1 MQVSFMLKEVE
12 MTPCHLTGIVSR
24 AAGATRRA
32 AEAAAGWKVDADVE
46 PARLCVKVA
55 AHHFPRRRKPQRH
68 LKQLRIPHRS
78 RLPPSRAQRASVLA
92 PVNDA
97 AAPLRGG
104 LRPSLTAAARAGPV
118 SLRSGRRDG
127 PSRRT

>member
-32 AEAAAGWKVDADVE
+32 AEAAAAWKVDADVE

-55 AHHFPRRRKPQRH
+55 AHHFPGERKPQLPGERKPQRH

-78 RLPPSRAQRASVLA
+78 RLPPSRSEPSVPVCSRLSMTLPRRFASGH
-92 PVNDA
+92 P
-97 AAPLRGG
+97 
-104 LRPSLTAAARAGPV
+104 
-118 SLRSGRRDG
+118 
-127 PSRRT
+127 

>member
-32 AEAAAGWKVDADVE
+32 AEAAAAWKVDADVE

-55 AHHFPRRRKPQRH
+55 AHHFPGERKPQLPGERKPQRH

-78 RLPPSRAQRASVLA
+78 RLPPSRSEPSV
-92 PVNDA
+92 PVCSRLSMTLPRRFA
-97 AAPLRGG
+97 AAS
-104 LRPSLTAAARAGPV
+104 RPP
-118 SLRSGRRDG
+118 
-127 PSRRT
+127 

>member
-32 AEAAAGWKVDADVE
+32 AEAAAAWKVDADVE
-46 PARLCVKVA
+46 PARLRVKVA
-55 AHHFPRRRKPQRH
+55 AHHFPGERKPQRH

-78 RLPPSRAQRASVLA
+78 RLPPSRSEPIVPACSRLSMTLPRRFAVASGH
-92 PVNDA
+92 P
-97 AAPLRGG
+97 
-104 LRPSLTAAARAGPV
+104 
-118 SLRSGRRDG
+118 
-127 PSRRT
+127 

>member
-32 AEAAAGWKVDADVE
+32 AEAAAAWKVDADVE

-55 AHHFPRRRKPQRH
+55 AHHFPGERKPQRH

-78 RLPPSRAQRASVLA
+78 RLPPSRSEPIVPPRPPPSITL
-92 PVNDA
+92 P
-97 AAPLRGG
+97 
-104 LRPSLTAAARAGPV
+104 RPSPV
-118 SLRSGRRDG
+118 A
-127 PSRRT
+127 SRPP